1 MDAATPDTTS
11 ARRSASLPGRL
22 LADARLRA
30 GLTQADLAKR
40 LTISQAAVA
49 RLERAD
55 SNPRLATLDRA
66 LRATGLELVVST
78 RPRRPTIDEGLV
90 RRQLELKPAERLRG
104 LEGMYEQA
112 RKLTIAGETQRG
124 ELA

>member
-1 MDAATPDTTS
+1 MNVVGEGPVS
-11 ARRSASLPGRL
+11 AQGNASLPGRM
-22 LADARLRA
+22 LADARRRA

-49 RLERAD
+49 QLERSD

-66 LRATGLELVVST
+66 LRAIGVELVVTT
-78 RPRRPTIDEGLV
+78 RPRRPSVDESLI
-90 RRQLELKPAERLRG
+90 REQLELDPAARLRG
-104 LEGMYEQA
+104 LEEMYDQA
-112 RKLTIAGETQRG
+112 RMLTTAGETHRG